1 MNKRLL
7 EQVESIALVVS
18 LVGGVLIIVYHWM

>member
-7 EQVESIALVVS
+7 ERVESIALVVS
-18 LVGGVLIIVYHWM
+18 LVGGVLLIIYHWQ